1 MCPWE
6 FCRSSN
12 CSSLVSHKNLAQNT
26 YLSVETLGME
36 HVHIPVCHSI
46 RVINL
51 LQIVVRIL
59 LVEHWNSSTVPG

>member
-1 MCPWE
+1 M
-6 FCRSSN
+6 
-12 CSSLVSHKNLAQNT
+12 SHKNLAQNT